1 MRGGRTYNGI
11 AIVVSLLVLCWAV
24 AAQGG
29 PISFTGTGAYQHTED
44 EGDTS
49 RVSQSTTVDLEQP
62 LTPVMSLEETVRY
75 TTTFRE
81 GNETEAVTP
90 SLDLE
95 VTNDLFY
102 FDLSGTA
109 NKLRNSERSDLTSN
123 TWQGRLNS
131 NWEKE
136 LWPVLQFNYGGS
148 NTGDDESPSRIDSR
162 STFSGFNIDWDL
174 LLAKIYYNID
184 LNESDNFVANSNDKS
199 TNHLARFTTDK
210 SFWQDRG
217 TVSFLGQYTR
227 NSQDFTTRLD
237 ATGSARGP
245 RVNTTV
251 KSLVTENTDLM
262 PTWNELGNGITPVVP
277 RKTYNLAIEVDEQQQ
292 VYLIYLYASHQDS
305 LGQVAPLEPGE
316 YTSLISRWKVYYNN
330 FNNNNEWTQLDVESL
345 EYNLTEARFEFTIRR
360 VPEVRASYIM
370 LVAPNMPLP
379 TDPADEYTFTA
390 VEAYTRA
397 TGEAGQKFSSETDS
411 FNYLGDTNVRF
422 RITPDLQWTYNLI
435 LEEGETALEYDTERT
450 YNSTS
455 FIWTPTDIFTSTLSA
470 SESRD
475 DQGIEDE
482 EMTRFYSVNFS
493 SLLLPTLDMNVGVT
507 RNDNYEADVKTD
519 TSYNYNFFL
528 TALIF
533 PDLTSN
539 LDLAYITDYDEEE
552 DSVTQD
558 FNSTLKFTAR
568 LNPELTVDL
577 TERYT
582 TSNIED
588 SDFTA
593 ASIISASWRP
603 SDILSLQVGGGRE
616 WESEET
622 FPYTYF
628 FSLTV
633 APTYKTQVNLSYD
646 HSDGADDYNATYNW
660 TINQIFSLHA
670 YCMYVEEDESEF
682 AYGGQLVIRY

>member
-1 MRGGRTYNGI
+1 MRQAMKGGRIYNGI

-49 RVSQSTTVDLEQP
+49 RFSQSTTVDLEQP

-136 LWPVLQFNYGGS
+136 LWPVLQLNYGGS

-184 LNESDNFVANSNDKS
+184 LNESDNFVANSNNKS

-217 TVSFLGQYTR
+217 TVSFLGQYTK

-237 ATGSARGP
+237 ATGSALVP
-245 RVNTTV
+245 VNFTQARAGWDNVDVDLEPDWEDLLTAFPTV
-251 KSLVTENTDLM
+251 IHNQ
-262 PTWNELGNGITPVVP
+262 
-277 RKTYNLAIEVDEQQQ
+277 RYNIAIQVEDRQQ
-292 VYLIYLYASHQDS
+292 VNAIYLYTDADLTDVVLFGAGSVQLFD
-305 LGQVAPLEPGE
+305 
-316 YTSLISRWKVYYNN
+316 WMVYSSNDGLN
-330 FNNNNEWTQLDVESL
+330 WTQLTPSPQPV
-345 EYNLTEARFEFTIRR
+345 YNSILQRFELEI
-360 VPEVRASYIM
+360 PAVRARYVM
-370 LVAPNMPLP
+370 LVETDIP
-379 TDPADEYTFTA
+379 TNADFNITR
-390 VEAYTRA
+390 VEAYRRV
-397 TGEAGQKFSSETDS
+397 TGQTGQKFSSETET

-422 RITPDLQWTYNLI
+422 KITPDLQWTYNLI
-435 LEEGETALEYDTERT
+435 LEEGETALENDTERT

-455 FIWTPTDIFTSTLSA
+455 FIWTPTEIFTSTFSA
-470 SESRD
+470 SESRE

-482 EMTRFYSVNFS
+482 ELTRFYSVNFS
-493 SLLLPTLDMNVGVT
+493 SLLLPTLDLNVGVT

-519 TSYNYNFFL
+519 TSYNYNLFL

-568 LNPELTVDL
+568 INPELTVDL

-603 SDILSLQVGGGRE
+603 SDILSLQAGGGRE

-670 YCMYVEEDESEF
+670 YCLYVEEDESEF

>member
-1 MRGGRTYNGI
+1 MRQAMRGGRIYNGI

-29 PISFTGTGAYQHTED
+29 PISFTGTGAYRHTED

-49 RVSQSTTVDLEQP
+49 RFSQSTTMDLEQP

-95 VTNDLFY
+95 ITNDLFY

-199 TNHLARFTTDK
+199 INHLARFTTDK
-210 SFWQDRG
+210 SFWQNRG
-217 TVSFLGQYTR
+217 SVSFLGQYTK

-237 ATGSARGP
+237 ETGSALVP
-245 RVNTTV
+245 VNFTTV
-251 KSLVTENTDLM
+251 KSLVTENTDPE
-262 PTWNELGNGITPVVP
+262 PTWNELGSGITPVLSGE
-277 RKTYNLAIEVDEQQQ
+277 TYNLAIEVEDRQQ
-292 VYLIYLYASHQDS
+292 VNVIYLYTGADDLTDAVTFGAGNYLH
-305 LGQVAPLEPGE
+305 
-316 YTSLISRWKVYYNN
+316 
-330 FNNNNEWTQLDVESL
+330 FNWTIFYSNDPNEWPNQVTPRSQR
-345 EYNLTEARFEFTIRR
+345 YNVDEQRFELEI
-360 VPEVRASYIM
+360 PAVRARYIM
-370 LVAPNMPLP
+370 LVQTDIP
-379 TDPADEYTFTA
+379 TDAGFVINQ
-390 VEAYTRA
+390 VEAKREI
-397 TGEAGQKFSSETDS
+397 TGQAGQKFSSETDS

-422 RITPDLQWTYNLI
+422 KITPDLQWTYNLI
-435 LEEGETALEYDTERT
+435 LEEGETALENDTERT

-455 FIWTPTDIFTSTLSA
+455 FIWTPTEIFTSTFSA
-470 SESRD
+470 SESRE

-482 EMTRFYSVNFS
+482 ELTRFYSVNVS
-493 SLLLPTLDMNVGVT
+493 SLLLPTLDLNVGVT

-519 TSYNYNFFL
+519 TSYNYNLFL

-558 FNSTLKFTAR
+558 FNATLKFTAR
-568 LNPELTVDL
+568 INPELTVDL

-603 SDILSLQVGGGRE
+603 SDILSLQAGGGRE

-670 YCMYVEEDESEF
+670 YCLYVEEDESEF

>member
-1 MRGGRTYNGI
+1 MRQAMRGGRTYNGI
-11 AIVVSLLVLCWAV
+11 ATVVSLLVLCWAV

-49 RVSQSTTVDLEQP
+49 RFSQSTTVDLEQP

-136 LWPVLQFNYGGS
+136 LWPVLQLNYGGS

-237 ATGSARGP
+237 ATGSALVP
-245 RVNTTV
+245 VNFTQARAGWDNVDVDLEPDWDDLLTAFPTV
-251 KSLVTENTDLM
+251 VHNQ
-262 PTWNELGNGITPVVP
+262 
-277 RKTYNLAIEVDEQQQ
+277 RYNVAIQVEDRQQ
-292 VYLIYLYASHQDS
+292 VNAIYLYTVEDLTDPALFGAGSVQQFDW
-305 LGQVAPLEPGE
+305 
-316 YTSLISRWKVYYNN
+316 TVYSSNDGLN
-330 FNNNNEWTQLDVESL
+330 WTQLTPSPQPV
-345 EYNLTEARFEFTIRR
+345 YNSILQRFELEI
-360 VPEVRASYIM
+360 PAVRARYIM
-370 LVAPNMPLP
+370 LVETDIP
-379 TDPADEYTFTA
+379 TNADFNITR
-390 VEAYTRA
+390 VEAYRRV
-397 TGEAGQKFSSETDS
+397 TGQTGQKFSSETDS

-435 LEEGETALEYDTERT
+435 LEEGETALENDTERT

>member
-1 MRGGRTYNGI
+1 MRPAMKGGRKYNGI
-11 AIVVSLLVLCWAV
+11 AFVVWLFVLFWV
-24 AAQGG
+24 GAAQGG
-29 PISFTGTGAYQHTED
+29 PISFTGTGAYQHSED
-44 EGDTS
+44 EGDSS
-49 RVSQSTTVDLEQP
+49 RLSQSTTIDLEQP
-62 LTPVMSLEETVRY
+62 LTPVMSLEENVRY
-75 TTTFRE
+75 STTFKE
-81 GNETEAVTP
+81 GNDTEAVTP

-95 VTNDLFY
+95 VLNDLFY

-210 SFWQDRG
+210 SFWQNRG
-217 TVSFLGQYTR
+217 NVSFLGQYTR
-227 NSQDFTTRLD
+227 NSQDFTTRID
-237 ATGSARGP
+237 ATGSALVPVRITEARAGWDNVDVDLEP
-245 RVNTTV
+245 DWDD
-251 KSLVTENTDLM
+251 LVTAF
-262 PTWNELGNGITPVVP
+262 PTVVHNQ
-277 RKTYNLAIEVDEQQQ
+277 RYNVAIQVDRQQ
-292 VYLIYLYASHQDS
+292 VNAIYLYTDTDLFETGRVHLFEWTVFFSND
-305 LGQVAPLEPGE
+305 GTTW
-316 YTSLISRWKVYYNN
+316 TSLTPSPAPVYNSIL
-330 FNNNNEWTQLDVESL
+330 Q
-345 EYNLTEARFEFTIRR
+345 RFELEI
-360 VPEVRASYIM
+360 PEVRARYVM
-370 LVAPNMPLP
+370 LVETDIP
-379 TDPADEYTFTA
+379 TVTDFNITR
-390 VEAYTRA
+390 VEAFRRV

-411 FNYLGDTNVRF
+411 FNYLGDTNLRF
-422 RITPDLQWTYNLI
+422 RITPELQWTYNLI

-455 FIWTPTDIFTSTLSA
+455 FIWTPTEILTSTFSA
-470 SESRD
+470 SESRED
-475 DQGIEDE
+475 PGFEDE
-482 EMTRFYSVNFS
+482 ELTRFYSVNVS

-519 TSYNYNFFL
+519 TSYNYNLFL

-539 LDLAYITDYDEEE
+539 LDLAYITDYDELE

-568 LNPELTVDL
+568 VNPELTVDL

-670 YCMYVEEDESEF
+670 YCLYVEEDESEF